1 MATPRTAPSTRKPAG
16 AKVDFDL
23 DELEVQPDKP
33 LVVKIGG
40 RAIQLMSVADLDW
53 QVVAALSA
61 IPPAEAIGQLVREE
75 DKEHF
80 YAQHFSMKKLDALFK
95 FYLDHFGID
104 VGEFGA

>member
-1 MATPRTAPSTRKPAG
+1 MATPRNAPSPRKPA

-23 DELEVQPDKP
+23 DAYEVEEDKP

-40 RAIQLMSVADLDW
+40 KQVQLLSVADLDW

-61 IPPAEAIGQLVREE
+61 VPPAEAVGQLVREE

-95 FYLDHFGID
+95 FYLNHYGID